1 MAEDNNPDYWRRHA
15 DEARAMAANLTGEYT
30 RQTMLR
36 IAESYDRLAAQ
47 AERLNKKP

>member
-1 MAEDNNPDYWRRHA
+1 
-15 DEARAMAANLTGEYT
+15 MAAILTSEYS